1 MSKLYGLFLS
11 YIHIVFLCV
20 CFFLLSN
27 DICDMKFTLVKR
39 EHRIQINK
47 LKITGRSLINSV
59 GTTGVTIR
67 AESAY

>member
-20 CFFLLSN
+20 CVFFFLLSN

-47 LKITGRSLINSV
+47 LKITGRSLINYISRHD
-59 GTTGVTIR
+59 GWH
-67 AESAY
+67 Y

>member
-20 CFFLLSN
+20 CVFFLLSN

-47 LKITGRSLINSV
+47 LKITGRSLINYISRHD
-59 GTTGVTIR
+59 GCH
-67 AESAY
+67 Y

>member
-1 MSKLYGLFLS
+1 
-11 YIHIVFLCV
+11 
-20 CFFLLSN
+20 
-27 DICDMKFTLVKR
+27 MKFTLVKR

-67 AESAY
+67 AEAAFTTGF